1 VTEGKAVFHYT
12 RSKETGLM
20 TFDVSSPLLPFRISI
35 CALDELASYASDGM
49 SGGHE
54 TAGESLDRTI
64 S

>member
-1 VTEGKAVFHYT
+1 
-12 RSKETGLM
+12 M